1 MGAGSTRRG
10 GGRHAGGSPGGGGG
24 DGGGGGRGGRR
35 RSVARR
41 GGARG
46 LAWGGGGGGTSYI
59 QKAEAAREGRR
70 KEIVCL
76 RVGSGLRPGEARA
89 RWCGRTRSVGR
100 RGVRVRGKE
109 DE

>member
-1 MGAGSTRRG
+1 MVAAETAAAAAGGVAGDRWRGAAGLAGSR
-10 GGRHAGGSPGGGGG
+10 
-24 DGGGGGRGGRR
+24 
-35 RSVARR
+35 
-41 GGARG
+41 
-46 LAWGGGGGGTSYI
+46 GGGGTSYI

>member
-24 DGGGGGRGGRR
+24 RAAAAAGGRR

-46 LAWGGGGGGTSYI
+46 LAWGGGGTSYI

>member
-1 MGAGSTRRG
+1 MVAAETAAAAAGGVAGDRWRGAAGLAGSRG
-10 GGRHAGGSPGGGGG
+10 GG
-24 DGGGGGRGGRR
+24 
-35 RSVARR
+35 
-41 GGARG
+41 
-46 LAWGGGGGGTSYI
+46 GGGGGGTSYI